1 MKQKVGCL
9 YGIGVG
15 PGDPEL
21 LTLKALRILNEC
33 DVIAHPGKDRD
44 SGVALSCVSGIVEC
58 FEEKKIIDCEV
69 PMTKDANVLDEA
81 YESSI
86 SVICSHLD
94 AGENVAF
101 LNLGDPTIYGSYM
114 VIHEKVRKLGY
125 DAQIIPGVPSFCAAA
140 AALDEELC
148 RRTEELHIIPA
159 TYGVEEALQLTGTKV
174 FMKSGKKYHELRKV
188 LQERKLQVSVV
199 CNASMEQ
206 QVCYMGLDAMPEEA
220 GYLVLVIVFD
230 R

>member
-1 MKQKVGCL
+1 MKKNVGCL

-21 LTLKALRILNEC
+21 LTLKALRIMNGCE
-33 DVIAHPGKDRD
+33 VIAHPGNDCGC
-44 SGVALSCVSGIVEC
+44 GVALSFVEQVVER
-58 FEEKKIIDCEV
+58 FDEKKIISCEV
-69 PMTKDANVLDEA
+69 PMTKDAEVLNSA
-81 YESSI
+81 YEKNV

-94 AGENVAF
+94 AGEDVAF

-114 VIHEKVRKLGY
+114 VIHEKVRELGY
-125 DAQIIPGVPSFCAAA
+125 EAHIISGVPSFCAAA

-148 RRTEELHIIPA
+148 RRSEELHIIPA
-159 TYGVEEALQLTGTKV
+159 TYGIEEALQLSGTKV
-174 FMKSGKKYHELRKV
+174 FMKSGKNYQELRKV
-188 LQERKLQVSVV
+188 LKDRKLQVLVV

-206 QVCYMGLDAMPEEA
+206 QMCYRGVDEMPEEA
-220 GYLVLVIVFD
+220 GYLTLVIVFD